1 MKDCTRVRAGEGAKR
16 AHSVAISVMK
26 LAASQCRRPNESKT
40 NRAKRATR
48 SRAQAAYEV
57 SARDKTRH
65 MHVVEEG
72 VLAIGFGKDVCPR
85 YIEVNSL
92 PDKVCFDIS
101 CRELAVLSFFDS
113 TSHAQVCIEKGNE
126 EIGIIVVA
134 SSDRSTDS
142 VDASKGVPRVNIIFT
157 TKGAVAENKRGN
169 GGKTQ
174 AKTDRDTCVT
184 VFKRTAGS
192 R

>member
-1 MKDCTRVRAGEGAKR
+1 MKTTEGVQDKRSKACTT
-16 AHSVAISVMK
+16 VAS
-26 LAASQCRRPNESKT
+26 PNGVFVGFV
-40 NRAKRATR
+40 
-48 SRAQAAYEV
+48 V
-57 SARDKTRH
+57 STRDKTGH
-65 MHVVEEG
+65 MIEEG
-72 VLAIGFGKDVCPR
+72 VLAIGFGENVGPR
-85 YIEVNSL
+85 DIEENGL
-92 PDKVCFDIS
+92 PHKMCFNI
-101 CRELAVLSFFDS
+101 RELAVLSFFDS
-113 TSHAQVCIEKGNE
+113 TSHAKVCVEKGNE
-126 EIGIIVVA
+126 EIGNIVMA

-142 VDASKGVPRVNIIFT
+142 VDARKGVPRVNIIFT

>member
-1 MKDCTRVRAGEGAKR
+1 M
-16 AHSVAISVMK
+16 I
-26 LAASQCRRPNESKT
+26 
-40 NRAKRATR
+40 
-48 SRAQAAYEV
+48 
-57 SARDKTRH
+57 
-65 MHVVEEG
+65 EEG
-72 VLAIGFGKDVCPR
+72 VLAIGFGENVGPR
-85 YIEVNSL
+85 DIEENGL
-92 PDKVCFDIS
+92 PHKMCFNI
-101 CRELAVLSFFDS
+101 RELAVLSFFDS
-113 TSHAQVCIEKGNE
+113 TSHAKVCVEKGNE
-126 EIGIIVVA
+126 EIGNIVMA

-142 VDASKGVPRVNIIFT
+142 VDARKGVPRVNIIFT